1 MESRFEPAA
10 AIRDVLMD
18 SAIGL
23 WCVELDKGKAP
34 PQVGAA
40 ENIRT
45 NTNLTRKRPRKGPLF
60 LYTMSIGS
68 CATA

>member
-34 PQVGAA
+34 RRSALRKISA
-40 ENIRT
+40 RT
-45 NTNLTRKRPRKGPLF
+45 QT
-60 LYTMSIGS
+60 
-68 CATA
+68 